1 MRLKRIIAAAVSAG
15 MLLPSCLAAYAAD
28 PFPVAEYESEGRSI
42 YIGDKA
48 DMELS
53 DFSARAKAGYVAA
66 TYLEY
71 EGTVHGETAIKQTA
85 HLKLRLPEGYKDF
98 LAEND
103 IDKGYGFSCG
113 EEKSYSKD
121 IYYEDRDTTVY
132 NNYVWNTVTQ
142 SLKYNISTSYFKK
155 MSGSMDE
162 ELEKLKKGFDSTV
175 AAHWGENWMN
185 DNPAGIE
192 PVIVERGEDGS
203 AYIAYHHQEYEKR
216 DISAEV
222 KGHGMVNGFA
232 EIVRDNMEYFCL
244 NVIPGTPYY
253 CYTEVWMQGATNA
266 FIYEPSDTEYVPTF
280 EAFKQKEKEFVALDF
295 GRQLALNKDLIEL
308 EWLDPEI
315 FAIDSETEADRPTEP
330 SEAQTMEVE
339 HTQAAIKDAGEDS
352 GVLIPAL
359 IVVGVIAVGG
369 AGAAIALK
377 KSKDSERDDKD
388 NKNYKMFINK
398 SFGDTIPRGSK
409 NVKVGARIAQVD
421 SSGNALDRDDL
432 TAKITAGGKGMIV
445 NSLLMN
451 GRYMEATLEV
461 PKDLLGNTASVT
473 FRYTGK
479 GGSFS
484 NTVEFKVSDGVTLKF
499 TNEPSKDGLF
509 TPQGSEYEI
518 EAISG
523 DGFTYEAY
531 FMLTDAVEPAKL
543 SDISAGRT
551 DGFDVSFEETGYQNV
566 FKVLL
571 KNNTAPAE
579 DDIFAEPVKKG
590 IDINVNIKDQDK
602 PAAGYIGVTLYKEGL
617 SISSRQAGKKNDIKY
632 VGVQAYEK
640 SYVGDLDNNWQVSEI
655 SFVLAV
661 KGDGRAE
668 IDPAGAEY
676 TFEKLKGAGGMGS
689 SASAEES
696 LAKKYEYKEETG
708 ELGGRF
714 TYTFEPNA
722 TLCEPEDGTFF
733 MVMLPVSC
741 TQAGKNYK
749 ADIPLRLMGKIPDPY
764 EGWDEEYKKLKERIE
779 KYSLPE
785 DRQKWEERLD
795 ELVLDPK
802 CSTAQLRLTS
812 KLIVR
817 NYMRYWLVESVDA
830 RNEAELYDGIITQLE
845 WLKFFGDCAF
855 SILVTLYAGPVAEAI
870 ISPAKDFATQAIGEL
885 FAALNHGE
893 KIDASIVERFEFA
906 KNLSA
911 AGDNLVAN
919 NIKLTNWKQAAA
931 TLGAYL
937 VYSSIKN
944 YIKKLNDS
952 GESDLY
958 GALVNGFT
966 DMTTQAFKAYASKM
980 FEMWMKNS
988 KTFQKKIGPWIT
1000 KYFKETNFNNL
1011 QMQYNNWQQL
1021 SGDIALKDAAVVTM
1035 ELTEVLNKY
1044 LTELV
1049 GLLAAKAQEIV
1060 DENTKTSSG
1069 FAIAE
1074 NGSIT
1079 FSFTMQ
1085 AFRSRNYL
1093 VVLNLNSILTNLSC
1107 PLFGWLYDMIF
1118 AQVPVA
1124 ASVVQPPKDPPLP
1137 PEKK

>member
-1 MRLKRIIAAAVSAG
+1 
-15 MLLPSCLAAYAAD
+15 
-28 PFPVAEYESEGRSI
+28 
-42 YIGDKA
+42 
-48 DMELS
+48 
-53 DFSARAKAGYVAA
+53 
-66 TYLEY
+66 
-71 EGTVHGETAIKQTA
+71 
-85 HLKLRLPEGYKDF
+85 
-98 LAEND
+98 
-103 IDKGYGFSCG
+103 
-113 EEKSYSKD
+113 
-121 IYYEDRDTTVY
+121 
-132 NNYVWNTVTQ
+132 
-142 SLKYNISTSYFKK
+142 
-155 MSGSMDE
+155 
-162 ELEKLKKGFDSTV
+162 
-175 AAHWGENWMN
+175 
-185 DNPAGIE
+185 
-192 PVIVERGEDGS
+192 
-203 AYIAYHHQEYEKR
+203 
-216 DISAEV
+216 
-222 KGHGMVNGFA
+222 
-232 EIVRDNMEYFCL
+232 
-244 NVIPGTPYY
+244 
-253 CYTEVWMQGATNA
+253 
-266 FIYEPSDTEYVPTF
+266 
-280 EAFKQKEKEFVALDF
+280 
-295 GRQLALNKDLIEL
+295 
-308 EWLDPEI
+308 
-315 FAIDSETEADRPTEP
+315 
-330 SEAQTMEVE
+330 
-339 HTQAAIKDAGEDS
+339 
-352 GVLIPAL
+352 
-359 IVVGVIAVGG
+359 
-369 AGAAIALK
+369 
-377 KSKDSERDDKD
+377 
-388 NKNYKMFINK
+388 
-398 SFGDTIPRGSK
+398 
-409 NVKVGARIAQVD
+409 
-421 SSGNALDRDDL
+421 
-432 TAKITAGGKGMIV
+432 
-445 NSLLMN
+445 
-451 GRYMEATLEV
+451 
-461 PKDLLGNTASVT
+461 
-473 FRYTGK
+473 
-479 GGSFS
+479 
-484 NTVEFKVSDGVTLKF
+484 
-499 TNEPSKDGLF
+499 
-509 TPQGSEYEI
+509 
-518 EAISG
+518 
-523 DGFTYEAY
+523 
-531 FMLTDAVEPAKL
+531 
-543 SDISAGRT
+543 
-551 DGFDVSFEETGYQNV
+551 
-566 FKVLL
+566 
-571 KNNTAPAE
+571 
-579 DDIFAEPVKKG
+579 
-590 IDINVNIKDQDK
+590 
-602 PAAGYIGVTLYKEGL
+602 
-617 SISSRQAGKKNDIKY
+617 
-632 VGVQAYEK
+632 
-640 SYVGDLDNNWQVSEI
+640 
-655 SFVLAV
+655 
-661 KGDGRAE
+661 
-668 IDPAGAEY
+668 
-676 TFEKLKGAGGMGS
+676 
-689 SASAEES
+689 
-696 LAKKYEYKEETG
+696 
-708 ELGGRF
+708 
-714 TYTFEPNA
+714 
-722 TLCEPEDGTFF
+722 

-741 TQAGKNYK
+741 AQAGKNYK

-855 SILVTLYAGPVAEAI
+855 SVLVTLYAGPVAEAI
-870 ISPAKDFATQAIGEL
+870 ISPAKDFATEAIGEL